1 MQSRKDATGFFAAYI
16 FQGALF
22 YMLYMDTWQFIHQK
36 LASSADVI
44 LLYVLESKGSSP
56 GRQGFHMALA
66 AGNEMC
72 GTIGGGIMEHKLV
85 ELAKSILE
93 NDEPGNKLFK
103 QVHDKSAIKDQ
114 SGMICSGEQTVFI
127 YQVKQTDRESIAAL
141 VNSLKGNRNGT
152 LQLSQSGIVF
162 KDEKPVRDFVFERTD
177 EINFFYSEKTG
188 FRYRLHIIGGGHCS
202 LALSELMHGM
212 GFYISLFEER
222 EGLNTMEENVYVQ
235 EKQLI
240 DSYSNLTE
248 LISGGNDVFVVIMTF
263 GYRTDDLALR
273 ALMKKEFRYIGMLGS
288 RHKVE
293 KMMHEYRSEK
303 MDESLLKQLHAPAGI
318 QIKSQTAREIAIS
331 IAAELIAE
339 KNKDQ

>member
-1 MQSRKDATGFFAAYI
+1 
-16 FQGALF
+16 
-22 YMLYMDTWQFIHQK
+22 MDTWQFIHHK
-36 LASSADVI
+36 LASSVEVI

-56 GRQGFHMALA
+56 GRQGFHMAVA
-66 AGNEMC
+66 SDHSIS

-93 NDEPGNKLFK
+93 NNEPGNKLFK

-114 SGMICSGEQTVFI
+114 SGMICSGEQTVFL
-127 YQVKQTDRESIAAL
+127 YQVKQQEKECMAAL
-141 VNSLKGNRNGT
+141 IKSLQENRNGT
-152 LQLSQSGIVF
+152 LYLSQSGIMF
-162 KDEKPVRDFVFERTD
+162 KEEKPGRDYLFERID
-177 EINFFYSEKTG
+177 EFNFFYAEKTG

-202 LALSELMHGM
+202 LALSKLMHGM

-240 DSYSNLTE
+240 DSYTSLTE

-288 RHKVE
+288 KHKVE
-293 KMMHEYRSEK
+293 KMLHEYRSEK
-303 MDESLLKQLHAPAGI
+303 MDESLLKQVHAPVGI